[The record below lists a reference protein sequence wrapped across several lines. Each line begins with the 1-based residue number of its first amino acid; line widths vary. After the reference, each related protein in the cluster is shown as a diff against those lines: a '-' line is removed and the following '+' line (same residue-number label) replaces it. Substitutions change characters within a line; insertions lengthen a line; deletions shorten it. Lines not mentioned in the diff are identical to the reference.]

1 MLIVRVLGSLNRV
14 LGSLKPIQIQVLQQI
29 QSLAQRLEILMT
41 FLNATVMPDAAV
53 DVILPTL
60 SNGQII

>member
-1 MLIVRVLGSLNRV
+1 MLIVRV

-41 FLNATVMPDAAV
+41 LLNATVMPDAAV

>member
-1 MLIVRVLGSLNRV
+1 MFIVRVLGSLNRV